1 MQDQVTD
8 LEQLDRAAER
18 RDHHAEFVKHHPEF
32 LKEQPAAAERVERL
46 HPTIV
51 DLIAAD
57 SNLEP
62 RFAAILTRQSQFH
75 ARVGDRRAF
84 STSAGAVAFERGY
97 GDYMRD
103 QTEPPGC
110 PYGPRW
116 EGYMLARF
124 ERDEALAVVPHRR
137 SEEPA
142 A

>member
-1 MQDQVTD
+1 MNRDAD
-8 LEQLDRAAER
+8 LAQLDRAAER
-18 RDHHAEFVKHHPEF
+18 RDHHEEFCRHHPE
-32 LKEQPAAAERVERL
+32 LCAALPAVAERIERL

-97 GDYMRD
+97 MEQMRD
-103 QTEPPGC
+103 GTEPGGL

-142 A
+142 